1 MTDKIK
7 FDIIELILIV
17 IELYFGDMMLLTKV
31 LLPIAMIIIPAF
43 LILALIKSG
52 KNPTSADDEEQ
63 LYRQML
69 QNPTDAA
76 VKRYIRALD
85 GYCRRTE
92 RPPAGDRV
100 RQLQGYFYICKC
112 PSVSPSVR
120 KKLKMCYVANGIL
133 APSGRAFSEY

>member
-7 FDIIELILIV
+7 FDIIKLILIV
-17 IELYFGDMMLLTKV
+17 IELYFREMMLLTKV

-92 RPPAGDRV
+92 RPALPPATACGSCRDIFIYVNV
-100 RQLQGYFYICKC
+100 RRCRPLCVK
-112 PSVSPSVR
+112 
-120 KKLKMCYVANGIL
+120 N
-133 APSGRAFSEY
+133 